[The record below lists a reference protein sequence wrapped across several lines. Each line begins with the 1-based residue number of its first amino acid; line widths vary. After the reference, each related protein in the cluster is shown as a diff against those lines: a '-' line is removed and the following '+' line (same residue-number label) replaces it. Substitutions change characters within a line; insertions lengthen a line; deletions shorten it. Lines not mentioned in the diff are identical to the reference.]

1 MLAVGHRFTPASW
14 ACKKPAPL
22 KWRPPTPII
31 CGCVR
36 SGIGA
41 GSSTDQPVLVHAGEE
56 LASASRVVSVIE
68 VAALARDFAFLG
80 G

>member
-1 MLAVGHRFTPASW
+1 MQDRPG
-14 ACKKPAPL
+14 KAPL
-22 KWRPPTPII
+22 LQNRVSRAGRPYPHPPCRLFVVV
-31 CGCVR
+31 CGPGSAR
-36 SGIGA
+36 

-56 LASASRVVSVIE
+56 LAAACRVVSVIE